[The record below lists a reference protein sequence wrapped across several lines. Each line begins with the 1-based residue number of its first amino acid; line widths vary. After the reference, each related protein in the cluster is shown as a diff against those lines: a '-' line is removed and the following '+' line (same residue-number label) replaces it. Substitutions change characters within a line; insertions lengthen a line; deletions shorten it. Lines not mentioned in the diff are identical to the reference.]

1 MFPVTKRKGG
11 TPQAGV
17 SGETYRFRRKEPL
30 QGWRWGTLDW
40 FPKPVLLL
48 RQGSPHTG
56 ALPLD
61 VIPVPTSLG
70 PVIPWFPSPHLELD
84 CLHWVLMLLGG
95 GVHDWEKEGTW
106 TPPWLGSHLLGGL
119 TFHRRLSGN
128 GPHLAWMGEPPG
140 FSRVSAGALDLRW
153 GPQGPTL
160 VALGKASPHGS
171 CSGDVGNQRKSSVA
185 ERGHSWA
192 SILWAGNSTRSV
204 SEQMGPQGLTNR
216 DKTRWSR
223 REFIPG

>member
-17 SGETYRFRRKEPL
+17 SGETHRFRRKEPL

-119 TFHRRLSGN
+119 TFHTRKISLFLEYALYVPSFTWPSASREVDAYQASG
-128 GPHLAWMGEPPG
+128 L
-140 FSRVSAGALDLRW
+140 RAGGL
-153 GPQGPTL
+153 GQG
-160 VALGKASPHGS
+160 
-171 CSGDVGNQRKSSVA
+171 
-185 ERGHSWA
+185 
-192 SILWAGNSTRSV
+192 
-204 SEQMGPQGLTNR
+204 
-216 DKTRWSR
+216 
-223 REFIPG
+223 

>member
-61 VIPVPTSLG
+61 VIPVSTSLG

-119 TFHRRLSGN
+119 TFHTRKISLFLEYALYVPSFTWPSASREVDAYQASG
-128 GPHLAWMGEPPG
+128 L
-140 FSRVSAGALDLRW
+140 RAGGL
-153 GPQGPTL
+153 GQG
-160 VALGKASPHGS
+160 
-171 CSGDVGNQRKSSVA
+171 
-185 ERGHSWA
+185 
-192 SILWAGNSTRSV
+192 
-204 SEQMGPQGLTNR
+204 
-216 DKTRWSR
+216 
-223 REFIPG
+223 